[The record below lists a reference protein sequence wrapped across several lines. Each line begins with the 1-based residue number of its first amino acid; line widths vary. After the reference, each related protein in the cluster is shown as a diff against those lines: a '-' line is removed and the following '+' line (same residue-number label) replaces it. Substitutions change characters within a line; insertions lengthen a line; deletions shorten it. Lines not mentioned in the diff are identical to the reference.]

1 MEINLTVI
9 VVVAIVV
16 LVGTIIILIN
26 KRKGKQEIRQV
37 DQKEFVPPEALP
49 EPTPMMNVPPEAAP
63 QKADHIEP
71 KTMEMPTDLE
81 SPELG
86 DENFVEPDSP
96 EPEEEPEIEV
106 VDDINYT
113 RPRISLEAD
122 FVRQKPEVKKKKVDD
137 VLGEIDVLVNDEKV
151 STHKITGREIK
162 IGRDPSQSHI
172 IIPELIVSKLH
183 CTLIIK
189 EGRIFIKDNES
200 TNGLY
205 IGDEKVTE
213 QEMIKDTVI
222 FLGRKGTVKI
232 LFRKT

>member
-1 MEINLTVI
+1 MEINLTII
-9 VVVAIVV
+9 VVVVIVV

-26 KRKGKQEIRQV
+26 KRKEKQGIQQLK
-37 DQKEFVPPEALP
+37 QKEFVPPQ
-49 EPTPMMNVPPEAAP
+49 PTPMMDVPEKAP
-63 QKADHIEP
+63 PKKPDYVEP
-71 KTMEMPTDLE
+71 KTMGMPTDLE

-86 DENFVEPDSP
+86 DENFVEPDSL
-96 EPEEEPEIEV
+96 EPEGEPEIEV

-113 RPRISLEAD
+113 RPKISLEAD
-122 FVRQKPEVKKKKVDD
+122 FVRPKPEVKKKKDDD
-137 VLGEIDVLVNDEKV
+137 VLGEIDVLVNDEKM

-189 EGRIFIKDNES
+189 EGRVFIKDNDS

-213 QEMIKDTVI
+213 QEMMKDTVI